1 MRTSILWLTC
11 WLQLS
16 NWAMQNEV
24 SIMGGTWDGGGECIF
39 RRYRSAKFHVGCR
52 IFSRS
57 VIFFLYLVAASM
69 YHTFCNPND
78 LTEGSN
84 ETFGNLIQVVT
95 VLKKFFLLFQLW
107 STAWSACFCL
117 SPQRKWI
124 RPWAFATSVSGTRL
138 VGVWRGVSVWL
149 WLELVVAHLPI
160 QNFWLWHGLP
170 MAAPQPLS

>member
-1 MRTSILWLTC
+1 M
-11 WLQLS
+11 
-16 NWAMQNEV
+16 
-24 SIMGGTWDGGGECIF
+24 GGGECIF

-95 VLKKFFLLFQLW
+95 VLKKNFLLFQLW
-107 STAWSACFCL
+107 STA
-117 SPQRKWI
+117 
-124 RPWAFATSVSGTRL
+124 
-138 VGVWRGVSVWL
+138 
-149 WLELVVAHLPI
+149 
-160 QNFWLWHGLP
+160 
-170 MAAPQPLS
+170 